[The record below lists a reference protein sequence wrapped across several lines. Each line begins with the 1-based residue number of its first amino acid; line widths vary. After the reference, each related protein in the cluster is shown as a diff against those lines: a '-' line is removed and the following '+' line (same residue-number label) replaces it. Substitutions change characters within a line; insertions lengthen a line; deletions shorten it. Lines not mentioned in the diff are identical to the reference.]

1 MNEIRFK
8 VTVNKLEVENNIF
21 STAGSVNFDSC
32 VFTFDSTWDDFEK
45 YALFTFNNEDT
56 VKVDI
61 TNNRCNIPGLCM
73 NYEGILRISVLG
85 FNYSG
90 VLITTN
96 AVGHKIE
103 EGVNDA
109 KSWLKSD

>member
-1 MNEIRFK
+1 MNELRLK
-8 VTVNKLEVENNIF
+8 VTANKLEAENDIF
-21 STAGSVNFDSC
+21 STSGSVNFDSC

-73 NYEGILRISVLG
+73 NYEGMLRISVFG
-85 FNYSG
+85 FNYTG

-96 AVGHKIE
+96 TVGHKIE
-103 EGVNDA
+103 EGVSDA